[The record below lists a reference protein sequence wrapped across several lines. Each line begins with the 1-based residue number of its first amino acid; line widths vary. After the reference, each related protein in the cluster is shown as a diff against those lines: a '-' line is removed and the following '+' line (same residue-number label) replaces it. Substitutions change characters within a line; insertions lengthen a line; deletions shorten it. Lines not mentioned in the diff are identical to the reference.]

1 MKKYP
6 NVSVKIIFKY
16 KNKVLM
22 LRQRNGK
29 FDFPGGRIEW
39 GESPLEAL
47 NRELK
52 EELNYS
58 LRKEPQLFS
67 VWSYISKNKR
77 RHTILIDYIYQLD
90 KKSKFFSPEK
100 AEPLWLNKKEL
111 MRIIKDKKFVKK
123 IFDFRLKRKK

>member
-22 LRQRNGK
+22 LHQRNGK

-39 GESPLEAL
+39 EESPLAAL

-77 RHTILIDYIYQLD
+77 RHTILIDYIYPLA
-90 KKSKFFSPEK
+90 KKSEFFSLEK
-100 AEPLWLNKKEL
+100 AEPLWLTKEEL
-111 MRIIKDKKFVKK
+111 IRIIKDKKFVKK
-123 IFDFRLKRKK
+123 IFDFKF